1 MVLSFEKLSFS
12 QVTKLHQK
20 YKAFYEVW
28 SSKQQARGGAEGL
41 LGVASHV
48 NDNMMDSLE
57 GCGFNDTAMSMMDF
71 TGEEPGEDRATQY
84 VCL

>member
-1 MVLSFEKLSFS
+1 M
-12 QVTKLHQK
+12 
-20 YKAFYEVW
+20 
-28 SSKQQARGGAEGL
+28 
-41 LGVASHV
+41 GVASHV

-71 TGEEPGEDRATQY
+71 TGEEPGEDRAIQY